1 MAKRDVYE
9 HVWEM
14 NAGFEQV
21 LRSLKT
27 LAKYSGLQPDE
38 IRRFAQMAREARAA
52 TNSFVLESLGRI
64 ETAEAGR
71 LFAQRRV
78 REQKEEQA

>member
-1 MAKRDVYE
+1 MKEKVYE
-9 HVWEM
+9 HVLGM
-14 NAGFEQV
+14 NQGYEQV
-21 LRSLKT
+21 LRSLKA
-27 LAKYSGLQPDE
+27 LAKYPGLQADE

>member
-14 NAGFEQV
+14 NQGFEQV
-21 LRSLKT
+21 LRSLNA
-27 LAKYSGLQPDE
+27 LAKYPGLQADE

-64 ETAEAGR
+64 ETTEAGR